1 MSEIVVFGAGGRA
14 GRATV
19 AEAAGRGHRV
29 TAVVRDPARHPD
41 LGGDG
46 VTVVAGDVTRAEDV
60 ARLAAGHDAAVNAA
74 IRLDVPSVEFLP
86 AATVALIDGLTR
98 AGVKRVVLVGIGSTL
113 ESAPGELVLDA
124 PGFPA
129 EYRAFALGHLAAVE
143 ALRDA
148 DPALDWVVLAPPPTM
163 LDPDA
168 PRTGQ
173 YRIGGSAV
181 LPDAGER
188 LFAYADLAVAL
199 VDEVENPRYHRAL
212 TAVGY

>member
-41 LGGDG
+41 LGGDR
-46 VTVVAGDVTRAEDV
+46 VTVVAGDVTSGEDV

-74 IRLDVPSVEFLP
+74 IRLDLPSVEFLP
-86 AATVALIDGLTR
+86 VATAALVDGLGR
-98 AGVKRVVLVGIGSTL
+98 AGVKRLVAIGIGTTL
-113 ESAPGELVLDA
+113 ESAPGVLVHDA

-129 EYRAFALGHLAAVE
+129 EHRAFSLGHLAAVE
-143 ALRDA
+143 ALREA

-163 LDPDA
+163 LDADA
-168 PRTGQ
+168 PRTGR

-181 LPDAGER
+181 LSDAGQR

-199 VDEVENPRYHRAL
+199 VDEVDDPRHHREL

>member
-41 LGGDG
+41 LGGAG
-46 VTVVAGDVTRAEDV
+46 VTVVAGDVTSAEDV
-60 ARLAAGHDAAVNAA
+60 ARIAAGHDAAVNTAL
-74 IRLDVPSVEFLP
+74 RLDMPSTDFLP
-86 AATVALIDGLTR
+86 AATAALAEGLGR
-98 AGVKRVVLVGIGSTL
+98 AGVKRVVLVGIGTTL
-113 ESAPGELVLDA
+113 ESAPGVLVHDA

-129 EYRAFALGHLAAVE
+129 EYRAFSLGHLAAVE

-163 LDPDA
+163 LDADA
-168 PRTGQ
+168 RAPGST
-173 YRIGGSAV
+173 GSAARRSC
-181 LPDAGER
+181 PTRTSGCSPTPTWR
-188 LFAYADLAVAL
+188 WRWSTRSRT
-199 VDEVENPRYHRAL
+199 PGT
-212 TAVGY
+212 TAP

>member
-29 TAVVRDPARHPD
+29 TAVVRDPARHPH
-41 LGGDG
+41 LGGDR
-46 VTVVAGDVTRAEDV
+46 VTVVAGDVTSAEDV
-60 ARLAAGHDAAVNAA
+60 ARIAAGHDAAVNTAL
-74 IRLDVPSVEFLP
+74 RLDMPSLDFLP
-86 AATVALIDGLTR
+86 VATAALADGLGR
-98 AGVKRVVLVGIGSTL
+98 AGVKRLVLVGIGTTL
-113 ESAPGELVLDA
+113 ESAPGVLVHDA

-129 EYRAFALGHLAAVE
+129 EHRAFSLGHLAAVE

-148 DPALDWVVLAPPPTM
+148 DPALDWVVLAPPPAM
-163 LDPDA
+163 LDADA
-168 PRTGQ
+168 PRTGK

-181 LPDAGER
+181 LPDADER

-199 VDEVENPRYHRAL
+199 VDEADNPRHHRAL
-212 TAVGY
+212 AAVGY